1 MRFGSPCISRV
12 RDSARA
18 GKAEAFSCSVCGSVG
33 VVRFDVGKFAVF
45 HFLGELA
52 SSVFVAC
59 VISGSD
65 YVACECAADVGVCA
79 YVLLR

>member
-1 MRFGSPCISRV
+1 MACSLGV
-12 RDSARA
+12 
-18 GKAEAFSCSVCGSVG
+18 SCSVCGSVG

-45 HFLGELA
+45 VVFDFLGEQA
-52 SSVFVAC
+52 SSVFVAY

>member
-1 MRFGSPCISRV
+1 MCGLGV
-12 RDSARA
+12 
-18 GKAEAFSCSVCGSVG
+18 SCGVCGSVG
-33 VVRFDVGKFAVF
+33 VARFDVGKFAVF
-45 HFLGELA
+45 VVFDFLGELA

-65 YVACECAADVGVCA
+65 YVACECVADVGVCA